1 MLNQRPGK
9 KGSGKNKQLES
20 LNKELLAKNEELE
33 KQAAVV
39 EELAAVKE
47 RNRIANE
54 VHDTLG
60 HTMTAIKV
68 LLDLSLV
75 KLAGQDL
82 EEAKKSITN
91 ARKFVKKAWPSSA
104 VPFWVYLHPVLRPTL
119 LSIP

>member
-1 MLNQRPGK
+1 MLNQNLEKRVQERT
-9 KGSGKNKQLES
+9 KQLES

-75 KLAGQDL
+75 KLADRVWRR
-82 EEAKKSITN
+82 
-91 ARKFVKKAWPSSA
+91 RKA
-104 VPFWVYLHPVLRPTL
+104 
-119 LSIP
+119 